1 MNEEK
6 DILVIWQERIKNE
19 SKRGDKAEALRR
31 TNITQVTYD
40 VGLKKEKYLD
50 LTNKEATV
58 IESHIQILDERKE
71 EVRRKKEQYAIS

>member
-6 DILVIWQERIKNE
+6 DILTIWKERIKNE
-19 SKRGDKAEALRR
+19 SKRGNKAEALRR

-40 VGLKKEKYLD
+40 VGLKRAKYLD

-58 IESHIQILDERKE
+58 IEAHIQILDERKE